1 MPLVAVARSAFDRE
15 RSSTVLGFDM
25 LVRRSSCNLDWMR
38 SVNSSYSSASNCS
51 PSISSTPSTRSRRC
65 VSAETDATGRELP
78 PMELPLRALEDQ
90 FCGWLWMRG
99 NRLGKW
105 RHRYFCLNGPV
116 LTYFVTFPA
125 EDFLKQ
131 ASPRAMGF
139 SSSLGSSAAMPSLYF
154 GDGSQPRGVLRVAHV
169 DDTDTRSR
177 LGFKIFGTC
186 GKSIDIRA
194 HSVDERNQWLRMLKT
209 PARRKSRAWSTGQA
223 PEVAM
228 NLSSFDPDLVCT
240 FDRQSI
246 ATQRSGWMHK
256 RSDVLRRWRRY
267 FFVIQDR
274 MLSYYASDKPYEVPR
289 RRGYV
294 QSVQTVTPKNVNDR
308 DTVHPELVIQLGVRG
323 QDKPR
328 ELRVRF
334 ETHEELDRWRES
346 LVTALAMGE
355 ECPRSSA
362 STSALSVSA
371 FAPAV

>member
-1 MPLVAVARSAFDRE
+1 MPLVAVARSALDRE
-15 RSSTVLGFDM
+15 RSSTVLGLDM
-25 LVRRSSCNLDWMR
+25 LARWSSCNLDWMR
-38 SVNSSYSSASNCS
+38 SVNSSYSSASNYS
-51 PSISSTPSTRSRRC
+51 PSLSTPTSRSRRC
-65 VSAETDATGRELP
+65 VSAETGVIGREMP

-116 LTYFVTFPA
+116 LTYFVTFPS
-125 EDFLKQ
+125 EEFLKQ

-139 SSSLGSSAAMPSLYF
+139 SSGSGSAAAMPSLHF
-154 GDGSQPRGVLRVAHV
+154 DDGSQPRGVLRVAHV
-169 DDTDTRSR
+169 DDTDSRSR

-209 PARRKSRAWSTGQA
+209 PARRKSRAWSLGEA
-223 PEVAM
+223 PELAM
-228 NLSSFDPDLVCT
+228 NLSAFDPDVICT

-246 ATQRSGWMHK
+246 ATQRSGWLHK

-274 MLSYYASDKPYEVPR
+274 MLSYYTSDKPYEVPR

-294 QSVQTVTPKNVNDR
+294 QTVQTVAPKSDNNRDR
-308 DTVHPELVIQLGVRG
+308 GHPELLVQIGIRG

-334 ETHEELDRWRES
+334 ESHEELEEWRES
-346 LVTALAMGE
+346 LLMALATGDDGA
-355 ECPRSSA
+355 RSSA

-371 FAPAV
+371 FSPAV